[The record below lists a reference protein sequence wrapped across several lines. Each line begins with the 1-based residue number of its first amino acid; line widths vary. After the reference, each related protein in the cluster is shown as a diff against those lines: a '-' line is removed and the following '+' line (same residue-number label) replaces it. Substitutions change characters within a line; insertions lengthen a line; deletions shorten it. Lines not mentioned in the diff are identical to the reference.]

1 MSNALESRPSS
12 TLCTALPR
20 GLKPSSSAISPLDF
34 ELSAKES
41 QDSHPRKTWVKRDS
55 LEPLHQ
61 ILHLIS
67 ESIERDELE
76 TLVESIA
83 DSLGQDAFGR
93 LAVALIQRARR
104 D

>member
-1 MSNALESRPSS
+1 MVGSAGLVPNDLDRP
-12 TLCTALPR
+12 
-20 GLKPSSSAISPLDF
+20 
-34 ELSAKES
+34 
-41 QDSHPRKTWVKRDS
+41 

-93 LAVALIQRARR
+93 LAVALIQRAIGGIEYGLVWGLLVTLFFFRR
-104 D
+104 LRSPSDAVACLRHN

>member
-1 MSNALESRPSS
+1 MVFVKKTVVGGTELESVTS
-12 TLCTALPR
+12 TMSTSESLLENP
-20 GLKPSSSAISPLDF
+20 
-34 ELSAKES
+34 AKHGKKGE
-41 QDSHPRKTWVKRDS
+41 DTER
-55 LEPLHQ
+55 LHQ
-61 ILHLIS
+61 CLHQIS

-93 LAVALIQRARR
+93 LADTLIQRAKR

>member
-1 MSNALESRPSS
+1 MGETRFTR
-12 TLCTALPR
+12 TLAP
-20 GLKPSSSAISPLDF
+20 K
-34 ELSAKES
+34 
-41 QDSHPRKTWVKRDS
+41 
-55 LEPLHQ
+55 